1 MKYKINYG
9 FGTAYLYTPCVNWK
23 ERFYELANQCF
34 GIRKSI
40 MYAHLITTE
49 DAAPKDIIDG
59 EHERLEHNGDVI
71 IWNAQGEK
79 IKDEWE

>member
-1 MKYKINYG
+1 MKYLIDYEYG
-9 FGTAYLYTPCVNWK
+9 IAKLYTPNEDWE

-40 MYAHLITTE
+40 GEVRLISKE
-49 DAAPKDIIDG
+49 DEKPLGVLDG

-71 IWNAQGEK
+71 IWDQKGEK
-79 IKDEWE
+79 IESEWD

>member
-1 MKYKINYG
+1 MKYLIDYEYG
-9 FGTAYLYTPCVNWK
+9 ISKLYTPNEDWE

-40 MYAHLITTE
+40 GEVRLISKE
-49 DAAPKDIIDG
+49 DEKPLGVLDG

-71 IWNAQGEK
+71 IWDKKGEK
-79 IKDEWE
+79 IESEWD